1 MTIDGTGGKYDAE
14 CELLL
19 AVTGGLTTCVI
30 VVDGRRGTGFSMSTR
45 DPRHVGMLVSVLRD
59 VADQLEADARKLGQ

>member
-1 MTIDGTGGKYDAE
+1 VTIGSGGKYDAE

-19 AVTGGLTTCVI
+19 AVTGAQTTCAI

-45 DPRHVGMLVSVLRD
+45 DPRHVGLLVGVLRD
-59 VADQLEADARKLGQ
+59 VANQLEADARKLDQ

>member
-1 MTIDGTGGKYDAE
+1 MTIGSGGKYDAE

-19 AVTGGLTTCVI
+19 AVTGAVTTCAI

-45 DPRHVGMLVSVLRD
+45 DPRHIGLLAGVLRE
-59 VADQLEADARKLGQ
+59 VADQLEADARKLAQ